1 MINVVTLS
9 GNLTRDIDVKTYGET
24 VIATTGLAVKDTFSK
39 EDRTDFFEIVAF
51 GKRAETMGQY
61 LCKGDPIIVVGR
73 INIENYTDKD
83 GNKRNATKIIIERMQ
98 FLKKKDK
105 SADEPTAKAEET
117 TETAPVDVPDADY
130 NMIKDEDVPF

>member
-1 MINVVTLS
+1 MINIVTLS
-9 GNLTRDIDVKTYGET
+9 GNLTRDVDVKSYGET
-24 VIATTGLAVKDTFSK
+24 LIATTGLAVKDTFSK
-39 EDRTDFFEIVAF
+39 EERTEFFEIVTF

-73 INIENYTDKD
+73 IKIENYTNKD
-83 GNKRNATKIIIERMQ
+83 GEKRTATKIIVERMQ

-117 TETAPVDVPDADY
+117 ATAEVPDADY